1 MYIYFVQVI
10 YFSLK
15 TLDNQLLRNSNT
27 LYRKTLS
34 RPGDLVLREGERER
48 ERERAQWSDHRSR
61 APLAIVDRLVNGVG
75 FYAFYANIY
84 VTVHT
89 LALSRPSGRVLSML
103 TACSL
108 QRYG

>member
-48 ERERAQWSDHRSR
+48 EREREREHNGRIIDHGHLL
-61 APLAIVDRLVNGVG
+61 P
-75 FYAFYANIY
+75 
-84 VTVHT
+84 
-89 LALSRPSGRVLSML
+89 
-103 TACSL
+103 
-108 QRYG
+108 